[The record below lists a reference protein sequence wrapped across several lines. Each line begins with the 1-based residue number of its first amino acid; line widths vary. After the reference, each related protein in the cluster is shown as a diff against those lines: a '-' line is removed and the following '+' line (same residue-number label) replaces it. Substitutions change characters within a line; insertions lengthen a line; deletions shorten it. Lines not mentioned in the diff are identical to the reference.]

1 MTLDEYL
8 KKNRVRQ
15 SCLATL
21 AGCSQSMIS
30 LVTTGRSQLSPEKV
44 LRIAEATQ
52 RLRAIWDAKKRDL
65 KLTQEIAADLM
76 GFETQSTVSH
86 YLNGKAPLNTD
97 AALKFSV
104 LLRVKPEELRPDLA
118 DLMNYVRSSGTYD
131 DNFEGG
137 GWRMVSRQQADLLN
151 LFDILPES
159 EKEKLIDRLKGQNE
173 LYKEAFQNML
183 AAQKRLKNQ

>member
-1 MTLDEYL
+1 MR
-8 KKNRVRQ
+8 KKR
-15 SCLATL
+15 
-21 AGCSQSMIS
+21 
-30 LVTTGRSQLSPEKV
+30 EE
-44 LRIAEATQ
+44 IAPPEATQ

-86 YLNGKAPLNTD
+86 YLNGKAPLNTN